1 MSETHDCVGDDH
13 GDVFREAASMS
24 IPLILLLVG
33 GGACAAAIAVFLLQR
48 PLLVL
53 NIAIVLYL
61 YPFGLRPIDV
71 GSLFDYATDGMI
83 VLALCAWLLHAPFQ
97 RQPIRWNIAW
107 LLLALFIFWA
117 SVTLLWAT
125 NVVEGR
131 KALVAFLLGSI
142 LLFLVVQQVR
152 TIREIDGVM
161 RCLMIVGWTVVIA
174 GLLTVRFGGYQSGD
188 RLKIGDLNENALG
201 VLLTL
206 MLAGVIWPVLRSSG
220 RARLVYMAISA
231 AYILSTVIL
240 VLLSGSRGSTI
251 SLVVM
256 LLAFWFWR
264 PLRPW
269 AKIGSALVAGALIV
283 APFLLIAIQN
293 RSSEDTGNEL
303 GSRDILWTAAW
314 RLIQDHPFT
323 GVGLGNGPIELRPY
337 IAALTSDYA
346 KHFGL
351 PAHNPFLEVG
361 CDTGLI
367 GILLYASVV
376 ISALWQFFH
385 NRRRLDMHGGA
396 LSTYFPLVLVC
407 AAGYISSFI
416 KSGGMENHPTFFVLL
431 ALLLI
436 PSQLTPQ
443 YAAKPAW
450 RPVDAPLR
458 RPTLRLQH

>member
-1 MSETHDCVGDDH
+1 M
-13 GDVFREAASMS
+13 
-24 IPLILLLVG
+24 
-33 GGACAAAIAVFLLQR
+33 IAVFLLQR

-53 NIAIVLYL
+53 NIAIVFYL
-61 YPFGLRPIDV
+61 FPFGLRPLAV
-71 GSLFDYATDGMI
+71 GAIFDLTTDGMI
-83 VLALCAWLLHAPFQ
+83 ALALCAWLLHWPFQ
-97 RQPIRWNIAW
+97 RQPIQWNIAW
-107 LLLALFIFWA
+107 LLLALFILWA
-117 SVTLLWAT
+117 GVTLLWA
-125 NVVEGR
+125 VDIVEGR

-161 RCLMIVGWTVVIA
+161 RDLMIVGWIVVIA
-174 GLLTVRFGGYQSGD
+174 GLLTLRFGGYQSGE

-220 RARLVYMAISA
+220 RRRLVYLAISA

-361 CDTGLI
+361 CDTGVV
-367 GILLYASVV
+367 GMSLYASVV

-385 NRRRLDMHGGA
+385 NRRRLQMCEGA
-396 LSTYFPLVLVC
+396 LSVYFPLILVC
-407 AAGYISSFI
+407 AAGYLSSFI
-416 KSGGMENHPTFFVLL
+416 KSGGMENHPTFFALM

-436 PSQLTPQ
+436 PSQLTP
-443 YAAKPAW
+443 AAKRAW
-450 RPVDAPLR
+450 RPVSAPLPR
-458 RPTLRLQH
+458 STFQLQH

>member
-1 MSETHDCVGDDH
+1 MSV
-13 GDVFREAASMS
+13 
-24 IPLILLLVG
+24 PLILLLVG
-33 GGACAAAIAVFLLQR
+33 GGASASAIAVFLLPR

-53 NIAIVLYL
+53 NIATVLYL
-61 YPFGLRPIDV
+61 YPFGLRPINV
-71 GSLFDYATDGMI
+71 GPVFDYATDGMI
-83 VLALCAWLLHAPFQ
+83 ALALCAWLLHAPFQ
-97 RQPIRWNIAW
+97 RQPIRWNVAW
-107 LLLALFIFWA
+107 LLLAFFIFWA

-125 NVVEGR
+125 DVVEGR

-174 GLLTVRFGGYQSGD
+174 GLLTLRFGGYQSGD

-220 RARLVYMAISA
+220 RTRLVYMAISA

-361 CDTGLI
+361 CDTGFI
-367 GILLYASVV
+367 GMLLYAGVV
-376 ISALWQFFH
+376 ISALWQFFC
-385 NRRRLDMHGGA
+385 NRRRLDVGGA
-396 LSTYFPLVLVC
+396 ALSAYFPLVLVC
-407 AAGYISSFI
+407 GVGYISSFI
-416 KSGGMENHPTFFVLL
+416 KSGGMENHPTFFALM

-436 PSQLTPQ
+436 PSQIAPQ
-443 YAAKPAW
+443 YAAKQAW
-450 RPVDAPLR
+450 RPEDTPLSSA
-458 RPTLRLQH
+458 TLQLQH

>member
-1 MSETHDCVGDDH
+1 VPH
-13 GDVFREAASMS
+13 RKAAPLS

-48 PLLVL
+48 PLIVL

-61 YPFGLRPIDV
+61 FPFGLRPIDV

-107 LLLALFIFWA
+107 LLLALFILWA

-125 NVVEGR
+125 DVVEGR
-131 KALVAFLLGSI
+131 KALVGFLSGSI
-142 LLFLVVQQVR
+142 MLFLVVQQVR
-152 TIREIDGVM
+152 TIQEIDGVM
-161 RCLMIVGWTVVIA
+161 RDLMIVGWFVVIA
-174 GLLTVRFGGYQSGD
+174 GLLTLRFGDYQSGE
-188 RLKIGDLNENALG
+188 RLKIGDLNENAPG

-206 MLAGVIWPVLRSSG
+206 MLAGVIWPALRTSG
-220 RARLVYMAISA
+220 RARLVYMAVSA

-256 LLAFWFWR
+256 LLAFWFWK

-269 AKIGSALVAGALIV
+269 AKMGSALVVGALIV
-283 APFLLIAIQN
+283 APILLIAIQN
-293 RSSEDTGNEL
+293 RSSENTGNEL

-323 GVGLGNGPIELRPY
+323 GVGIGNGPVALRPY
-337 IAALTSDYA
+337 IAALTIDYA
-346 KHFGL
+346 ERLNL

-361 CDTGLI
+361 CDTGLL
-367 GILLYASVV
+367 GMSLFASVL
-376 ISALWQFFH
+376 ISAIWQFLH
-385 NRRRLDMHGGA
+385 NRRRLEMHGGA
-396 LSTYFPLVLVC
+396 LSAYFPLILIC
-407 AAGYISSFI
+407 AAGYISSFM

-436 PSQLTPQ
+436 PSQLTPN
-443 YAAKPAW
+443 YAVKPVG
-450 RPVDAPLR
+450 RPVSASLR
-458 RPTLRLQH
+458 RSTLRLQH